1 MTTIAL
7 GPSWLDPDHLIN
19 SFGLWGVLL
28 IVFAESGLLIGFF
41 LPGDSLLF
49 TTGLLVAGGTLK
61 TPLWLVTLLVVV
73 AAVAGDQ
80 VGFLFGRKVGP
91 SLFRRPDSKLFKQ
104 ENIEKAHAFFEK
116 HGPKSIVLARFVPI
130 VRTFTPI
137 IAGVS
142 RMNYRTF
149 VTYNVIGG
157 TLWGGGVTLL
167 GYWLGQIE
175 FVHKNI
181 EVILVAI
188 VLVSVVPIAIEFLRA
203 RAKSKKEGPR
213 PPAGASRPSTDV
225 PPPPVGSAGRG
236 GRHRAK

>member
-1 MTTIAL
+1 MNIAL

-73 AAVAGDQ
+73 AAIVGDQ

-91 SLFRRPDSKLFKQ
+91 SLFRRPDSRLFKQ

-149 VTYNVIGG
+149 VTYNIIGG

-167 GYWLGQIE
+167 GYWLGQIA
-175 FVHKNI
+175 FVHENI
-181 EVILVAI
+181 ELILVAI

-213 PPAGASRPSTDV
+213 PPADTPT
-225 PPPPVGSAGRG
+225 PPVGTAGRG
-236 GRHRAK
+236 GRHRAR

>member
-1 MTTIAL
+1 MTNIAL
-7 GPSWLDPDHLIN
+7 GPSWIDPDHLIN

-61 TPLWLVTLLVVV
+61 TPLWLVTVLVIV
-73 AAVAGDQ
+73 AAIVGDQ

-91 SLFRRPDSKLFKQ
+91 SLFRRPDSRLFKQ

-149 VTYNVIGG
+149 VTYNIIGG

-181 EVILVAI
+181 ELILVAI

-213 PPAGASRPSTDV
+213 PPADL
-225 PPPPVGSAGRG
+225 PPPPVGTAGRG